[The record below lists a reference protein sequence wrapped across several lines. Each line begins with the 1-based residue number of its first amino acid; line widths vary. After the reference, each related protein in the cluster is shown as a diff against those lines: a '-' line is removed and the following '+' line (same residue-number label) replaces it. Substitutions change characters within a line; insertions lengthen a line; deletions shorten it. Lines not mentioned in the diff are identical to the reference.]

1 MKGIKGLLMKGLL
14 ILIML
19 FLVFLDNEAMGN
31 EYDKYE
37 RIYEIIKSSFDTEG
51 FVPSFVKYQN
61 CAFVLVARRE
71 IPIMKQYA
79 PYTFEYLIMEMGGDD
94 VRGVCLIIKK

>member
-19 FLVFLDNEAMGN
+19 FLVFLGNEAMGN

-37 RIYEIIKSSFDTEG
+37 RIYEIIKSSFDTKG
-51 FVPSFVKYQN
+51 FVPAFVKYED
-61 CAFVLVARRE
+61 CVFVLVARKE
-71 IPIMKQYA
+71 IPLNQIYE
-79 PYTFEYLIMEMGGDD
+79 PYFFEYLIVEDNYI
-94 VRGVCLIIKK
+94 RGVCLIIKK